1 MNSIIRSR
9 FSIKQFALLSKFH
22 SPVAAMATTTANPI
36 EAAIRTGLTKELA
49 PVHLEVVN
57 ESYMHNVP
65 KGSETHFKV
74 LVVSQQFD
82 GLPLIKRHR
91 LVNDIV
97 KTQLAGDFVH
107 ALSIVAK
114 TPQQWDEAYKLQPSP
129 NCKGGFGK

>member
-1 MNSIIRSR
+1 MNSIFWSGLIN
-9 FSIKQFALLSKFH
+9 KQFGLLSKFTF
-22 SPVAAMATTTANPI
+22 PVAMMATIPANPI
-36 EAAIRTGLTKELA
+36 ETAIRTGIAKELT

-74 LVVSQQFD
+74 LVVSQQFE

-114 TPQQWDEAYKLQPSP
+114 TPQQWNEAYTLEPSP